1 MFATYDKGKAW
12 NIQLHIQVG
21 DCLYALDSTSY
32 CHAYY
37 EGGKREYV
45 VSDEAWLGGELLV
58 KAIAENEGNN
68 ALWQFEAKGFPKRVL
83 GKKKTLKLIALRRPI
98 AKMKMKRN
106 GDLGTDPRENF
117 EALADCPDSLCQQ
130 LQWDAA
136 GITYL
141 RLVDNDRQGVFYFYS
156 IRFTSSFAAFLLLG
170 LRIGINACVF
180 LVAEHFIDL
189 SILYWLASFARYA
202 PFCELFDNIDMR
214 LTYSASNSLIT

>member
-1 MFATYDKGKAW
+1 M
-12 NIQLHIQVG
+12 
-21 DCLYALDSTSY
+21 
-32 CHAYY
+32 
-37 EGGKREYV
+37 

-58 KAIAENEGNN
+58 KAIAEHEGNN

-130 LQWDAA
+130 LLWDAT

-141 RLVDNDRQGVFYFYS
+141 RLVDNDHLVLVNSQDGAQLMREENLFHKQLIGQLSFSNGLLRSKKAIVLPS
-156 IRFTSSFAAFLLLG
+156 NNWKISAVTTSNHRSLTLKT
-170 LRIGINACVF
+170 
-180 LVAEHFIDL
+180 L
-189 SILYWLASFARYA
+189 SKNPANRKSSPYCAWPTKMF
-202 PFCELFDNIDMR
+202 
-214 LTYSASNSLIT
+214 